1 MTEQTA
7 EPAEATAP
15 APAPQDPPAPAPQDP
30 PAPAPQDPPAPAPQD
45 PPAPAPQDP
54 PAQDAAP
61 LDRAQA
67 PAPVAPRPPRRVLR
81 AALRWTAAVLVL
93 GGLGAGTAAGITSM
107 KRTDV
112 PGLATRD
119 DGRWDYPALS
129 LPALPA
135 DAPRPYSDSNTAEVH
150 HADLRRLL
158 LPAPAGATVDK
169 ELDGGWVDIA
179 RYAAEYGK
187 DDRAA
192 LTQRLKDSALR
203 HLTARG
209 WTMPD
214 GTSSR
219 VYLLQF
225 NSVAYSTEFHD
236 RLFEDGSLPLAPTG
250 TDEPA
255 FDEDWASDAG
265 AEFTTVRAYSEA
277 EPYGAEQVRHG
288 YVLAGDTL
296 ALVVQSR
303 KGKAGTEAVP
313 FHQTLILQD
322 QLLG

>member
-7 EPAEATAP
+7 APTDAVAP
-15 APAPQDPPAPAPQDP
+15 APSTLPEATLPPVPQDPPRIPAEG
-30 PAPAPQDPPAPAPQD
+30 PAPA
-45 PPAPAPQDP
+45 
-54 PAQDAAP
+54 
-61 LDRAQA
+61 
-67 PAPVAPRPPRRVLR
+67 APRPPRRALR

-93 GGLGAGTAAGITSM
+93 GGLGTGTAAGITTM
-107 KRTDV
+107 DRTDV

-135 DAPRPYSDSNTAEVH
+135 GAPRPFTDFNTAEVH

-179 RYAAEYGK
+179 RYVAEYGK

-192 LTQRLKDSALR
+192 LTEQLENSAPR
-203 HLTARG
+203 HIAARG

-225 NSVAYSTEFHD
+225 NSVAYSTEFQD
-236 RLFEDGSLPLAPTG
+236 NLFDNGSLPLPLAG
-250 TDEPA
+250 MDEPD
-255 FDEDWASDAG
+255 FDEGWSATAG
-265 AEFTTVRAYSEA
+265 AEFTAAHAYT
-277 EPYGAEQVRHG
+277 EPEPHGAEQVRHS

-296 ALVVQSR
+296 ALVVHTR
-303 KGKAGTEAVP
+303 KGEAGTEAVP
-313 FHQTLILQD
+313 FHQTVVLQD